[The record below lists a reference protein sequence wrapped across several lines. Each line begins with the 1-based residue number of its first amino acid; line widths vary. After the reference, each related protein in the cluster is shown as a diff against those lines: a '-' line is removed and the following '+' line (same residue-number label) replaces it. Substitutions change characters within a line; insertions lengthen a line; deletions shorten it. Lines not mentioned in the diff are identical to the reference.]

1 MFPAPILEYFRP
13 ASVGEATRLLS
24 GGAGENAHIIA
35 GGQSLMQAIK
45 SRLISPDALIDL
57 QDIKALRSI
66 HFDKNGLVI
75 GAMTSYADIASDKRI
90 PAAFAAL
97 CDAAGHVG
105 DRQVRNRGTIGGSLC
120 WNYIAACLP
129 PTCLG
134 LSATL
139 ELQNAAGRRR
149 MVEARA
155 FLKGPLETDR
165 SSDELLIAIHL
176 GPAAARTGSAYR
188 KWGLVTDALPVVNI
202 CVSLEVGADHICREA
217 RVALGARSEGPTRVE
232 AAELALRGV
241 RKGDV
246 RAIDAALDAAAEAA
260 DYQSDLWADAPY
272 KKVLLRKIGREAVT
286 VAFAR
291 ASGEVGK

>member
-1 MFPAPILEYFRP
+1 MFPAPISGYFRP
-13 ASVGEATRLLS
+13 HSVSEATRLLA

-45 SRLISPDALIDL
+45 SRLVTPNALIDL
-57 QDIKALRSI
+57 QDVKGLRGVVL
-66 HFDKNGLVI
+66 DRNGLRI
-75 GAMTSYADIASDKRI
+75 GAMTPYADIASDPRI
-90 PAAFAAL
+90 PPAFAAL
-97 CDAAGHVG
+97 RDAAGHVG
-105 DRQVRNRGTIGGSLC
+105 DRQIRNRGTIGGSLC
-120 WNYIAACLP
+120 WNYVAACLP

-134 LSATL
+134 LDAVM
-139 ELQNAAGRRR
+139 ELKNAAGLQR
-149 MVEARA
+149 MLEARI

-165 SSDELLIAIHL
+165 ARDELLTAIHFAPQ
-176 GPAAARTGSAYR
+176 GPRTGSAYR

-202 CVSLEVGADHICREA
+202 CVSLRLGNDGICAEA

-232 AAELALRGV
+232 SAELALRGV
-241 RKGDV
+241 RKEDA

-260 DYQSDLWADAPY
+260 DYQSDLWADAQY
-272 KKVLLRKIGREAVT
+272 KRVLLRKIGREAMT